1 MVSDRMRMRLHKIVL
16 RSLSLACI
24 LFTALPVSLG
34 FARLEEQSS
43 PITLQQAIA
52 DGLVSAIGV
61 PLERGMKQPNLDLT
75 ITSPIGSDISVEIV
89 AGTVF
94 ASNDPNFATLVVA
107 EAQVVEGP
115 SPAKA
120 KLATFSMQSDKTY
133 PSKWTPTEY
142 GYSVVLDDN
151 RLLNLM
157 QTARDKGYG
166 TGYEMQLAVWM
177 TLENKSLAEIIS
189 PMKTKPTERELEMAQ
204 CIFDGGNCSVVQPPT
219 LTPPVT
225 ITREEPNQPPVTQ
238 EPLEEPVKK
247 GGMTGTIILI
257 VFVAAA
263 IIVGTFIFF
272 GKRKKVDAT
281 PEEPVTSWDW
291 ESQGR
296 RQSEEK
302 PTPSLPPKPGPMPT
316 PPPPVK
322 REPTRPMST
331 LTLKVE
337 SGPLRSRDITGT
349 LPFILS
355 RDELEVV
362 VIPETTIS
370 APHALLFLGED
381 KVEVKDMNSS
391 NGVVAN
397 GSKLE
402 SDWHALDIG
411 TIIKFGRAEIEISGS
426 KFEVVS
432 GEAVGNS
439 FGPFSDTVV
448 ISRESV
454 NVVSLGEQDGKISS
468 AHVLFSLVD
477 DQIQVRDLDSRY
489 GTWINGQEAT
499 RNQILRPGDRIQLGS
514 TIFIYQID

>member
-1 MVSDRMRMRLHKIVL
+1 MVSDRMKMHLHKIVI

-43 PITLQQAIA
+43 PIPLQQAIA

-75 ITSPIGSDISVEIV
+75 ITSPTGSDISVEIV

-94 ASNDPNFATLVVA
+94 ASNDPSFATLVVA

-115 SPAKA
+115 SPAHA
-120 KLATFSMQSDKTY
+120 KLATFSMQSAKTY

-142 GYSVVLDDN
+142 GYSVVLDDD

-157 QTARDKGYG
+157 RTARDKGYG

-177 TLENKSLAEIIS
+177 TLENKSLAEIIG
-189 PMKTKPTERELEMAQ
+189 PMKTKPTDRELEMAQ
-204 CIFDGGNCSVVQPPT
+204 CIYDGGSCSVVQPPT
-219 LTPPVT
+219 QAPPVT
-225 ITREEPNQPPVTQ
+225 ITREEPGQPPVTQ
-238 EPLEEPVKK
+238 EPLEGPARK
-247 GGMTGTIILI
+247 GGMTGTIILV

-263 IIVGTFIFF
+263 IIVGTFIFLS
-272 GKRKKVDAT
+272 KHKKVDAT
-281 PEEPVTSWDW
+281 PVEPATSWDW

-296 RQSEEK
+296 KPSEEK
-302 PTPSLPPKPGPMPT
+302 PAPPLPPKPGLT
-316 PPPPVK
+316 PPTPPVK

-331 LTLKVE
+331 ILLKVE
-337 SGPLRSRDITGT
+337 SGPLRGRDITGT

-402 SDWHALDIG
+402 SDWHTLDIG
-411 TIIKFGRAEIEISGS
+411 TIIKFGRAEIEITGS

-432 GEAVGNS
+432 GEAAGNS
-439 FGPFSDTVV
+439 YGPFSNTVV

-499 RNQILRPGDRIQLGS
+499 RSQILRPGDRIQLGS
-514 TIFIYQID
+514 TVFIYPPD